1 MNESNLSKRPP
12 WPGIIVPESFIDALL
27 LRIETITSPKNAKII
42 VQIVNKNVL
51 SLLYG
56 KKLKNLIMTIVKI
69 IPTNSPLIVFPELI
83 EGINFLPPINL
94 PPK

>member
-12 WPGIIVPESFIDALL
+12 WPGIIVPKSFIDALL

-56 KKLKNLIMTIVKI
+56 KKLKNLIMT
-69 IPTNSPLIVFPELI
+69 L
-83 EGINFLPPINL
+83 
-94 PPK
+94 